1 MEHIKESL
9 ERRRQNTPDP
19 KNSYSDSE
27 PEAVEPERGSP
38 EWVASKLRAFNIS
51 SLDHTFEAFKVNGDT
66 KQAVSVM
73 KALSDGELKKQFVLL
88 YGTTGCGKTH
98 LIEATIINWAK
109 HGIRASYLT
118 FSEMA
123 RNLKTAIRQGGDYYD
138 VRFSAYQNVK
148 RLIVD
153 DFGMGTTE
161 SRFEISDLED
171 IIDSRYRKRY
181 YPDCDLVTILATNK
195 DIKELPD
202 RVVSRFYDPEFGVVL
217 YMGDKDYRRRAI
229 AEEKGKAQGKGQQ
242 ETERC

>member
-1 MEHIKESL
+1 MEIKE
-9 ERRRQNTPDP
+9 
-19 KNSYSDSE
+19 
-27 PEAVEPERGSP
+27 GSP
-38 EWVASKLRAFNIS
+38 EWVSQKLRAFNIS
-51 SLDHTFEAFKVNGDT
+51 SLNHTFENFKLDGNNKEAGAIL
-66 KQAVSVM
+66 KS
-73 KALSDGELKKQFVLL
+73 LSDGECNKKFVLL

-109 HGIRASYLT
+109 HNVRAYYMT

-123 RNLKTAIRQGGDYYD
+123 RKLKTALRQGGGYYD
-138 VRFSAYQNVK
+138 TQFNVYRDTK

-171 IIDSRYRKRY
+171 IIDLRYRKRY

-229 AEEKGKAQGKGQQ
+229 K
-242 ETERC
+242 